1 MTTFTAKTL
10 SDTLYAELEK
20 GYNVVRISRV
30 AFQIYQEHGRE
41 LTPELNEKI
50 LQLLAMEE
58 GPEFEY
64 SEVEL
69 RKLAEDLS
77 SQ

>member
-50 LQLLAMEE
+50 LQLLAME
-58 GPEFEY
+58 
-64 SEVEL
+64 
-69 RKLAEDLS
+69 
-77 SQ
+77 